1 MVSLDNPAALAERH
15 YVGALLHL
23 RGAEARTAAS
33 WVRPED
39 LAEPQLRQVLASVQ
53 DGIRD
58 SQHEVAAVVP
68 RMIRTGRCPSDRA
81 GLASVL
87 VVELLGEVPHLLSW
101 SAYAAVILDE
111 AIRRHVRECATR
123 LAQAADTDSL
133 PSLLGVL
140 ADASL
145 SVHELAKR
153 VGVGSP

>member
-23 RGAEARTAAS
+23 RGVEARTAAT

-39 LAEPQLRQVLASVQ
+39 LADPQLRQVLAAVQ
-53 DGIRD
+53 EGIRD
-58 SQHEVAAVVP
+58 NQHEVAAVVP
-68 RMIRTGRCPSDRA
+68 RMIRAGTCPSDLA
-81 GLASVL
+81 GLSSVL
-87 VVELLGEVPHLLSW
+87 VVELLGEVPHPLSW

-111 AIRRHVRECATR
+111 AMRRHVRECATR

-140 ADASL
+140 TDASL
-145 SVHELAKR
+145 SVHELAQR